1 MQLRPDPEF
10 IMLDL
15 PDGMPSVCCA
25 VRRSLKA
32 KRFFL
37 RVCPHP
43 FSVQLVIPKRRSV
56 ASARAFAES
65 KAAWLAETIRR
76 LAPEPGVMPRGPGE
90 PRRIPAELELR
101 LTGERLRIAVEE
113 TPGADTVRCWYDPLF
128 KQITMQGDPADTKEL
143 ARVFLSVLTQIAEP
157 VLKARIRVHAAALG
171 FPEFRVLV
179 HPQRSRWGSC
189 SPTGKVTLNTLLI
202 LFPPEVV
209 DYVILHELCHKF
221 EMNHSERF
229 KKKLDEL
236 CPGWLERDAGLRE
249 CAKGLPDFLL

>member
-1 MQLRPDPEF
+1 MQPDPEF

-15 PDGMPSVCCA
+15 PDGMPPVCCA

-37 RVCPHP
+37 RVVPHP

-65 KAAWLAETIRR
+65 KAGWLAATIRR
-76 LAPEPGVMPRGPGE
+76 LAPEPGAMPRGPGV
-90 PRRIPAELELR
+90 PRRIPPELELR
-101 LTGERLRIAVEE
+101 LTGERLQIAVEE
-113 TPGADTVRCWYDPLF
+113 MPGAEEIKCWFDPLF
-128 KQITMQGDPADTKEL
+128 RQITLRGDPADAK
-143 ARVFLSVLTQIAEP
+143 AFAGAFLSILTQLAEP
-157 VLKARIRVHAAALG
+157 VLTARIRAHAAALRL
-171 FPEFRVLV
+171 PEFRVLV

-189 SPTGKVTLNTLLI
+189 SATGKVTLNTLLV

-229 KKKLDEL
+229 KRKMDEL
-236 CPGWLERDAGLRE
+236 CPEWQTRDALLRQ
-249 CAKGLPDFLL
+249 CAKELPDFLL

>member
-1 MQLRPDPEF
+1 MQPDPES

-15 PDGMPSVCCA
+15 PDGMPPVCCA

-37 RVCPHP
+37 RVIPHP

-56 ASARAFAES
+56 ASARKFAES
-65 KAAWLAETIRR
+65 KIAWLAATIRR
-76 LAPEPGVMPRGPGE
+76 LAPEPGVMPRGPDV

-101 LTGERLRIAVEE
+101 LTGERLEIVVEE
-113 TPGADTVRCWYDPLF
+113 IPGVDTVRCWHDPLF
-128 KQITMQGDPADTKEL
+128 HRIVMQGDPADGKGF
-143 ARVFLSVLTQIAEP
+143 AQAFLSVLTQIAEP
-157 VLKARIRVHAAALG
+157 VLTACIRTHAAALG
-171 FPEFRVLV
+171 LPEFRVLV

-189 SPTGKVTLNTLLI
+189 SATGKVTLNTLLV
-202 LFPPEVV
+202 LFPPEAV

-229 KKKLDEL
+229 KQKMDEL
-236 CPGWLERDAGLRE
+236 CPDWHERDALLRQ
-249 CAKGLPDFLL
+249 CAKQLPDFLL

>member
-1 MQLRPDPEF
+1 MQPDPEY

-15 PDGMPSVCCA
+15 PDGMPPVCCA

-56 ASARAFAES
+56 ASAKKFAES
-65 KAAWLAETIRR
+65 KVSWLADTIRR
-76 LAPEPGVMPRGPGE
+76 LAPEPGVMPRGPDS
-90 PRRIPAELELR
+90 PCRIPPEIELR
-101 LTGERLRIAVEE
+101 LTGERLQITVEAA
-113 TPGADTVRCWYDPLF
+113 PGADTVRCWYDPLF
-128 KQITMQGDPADTKEL
+128 KQITMQGDPADAKAF

-157 VLKARIRVHAAALG
+157 VLTARIRTHAAGLG
-171 FPEFRVLV
+171 FPDFRVLV

-189 SPTGKVTLNTLLI
+189 SATGKVTLNTMLI

-209 DYVILHELCHKF
+209 DYVILHELCHKY

-229 KKKLDEL
+229 KQRMDGL
-236 CPGWLERDAGLRE
+236 CPDWQERDALLKK
-249 CAKGLPDFLL
+249 CAKELPDFLL

>member
-1 MQLRPDPEF
+1 MQPDPEY

-15 PDGMPSVCCA
+15 PDGMPPVCCA

-37 RVCPHP
+37 RVIPHP

-56 ASARAFAES
+56 ASARKFAES
-65 KAAWLAETIRR
+65 KTGWLAATIRR
-76 LAPEPGVMPRGPGE
+76 LAPEPGAMPRGPDV

-101 LTGERLRIAVEE
+101 LTGETLQITVEE
-113 TPGADTVRCWYDPLF
+113 TPGADTVRCWFDPLF
-128 KQITMQGDPADTKEL
+128 RQITMQGDPVDAKAFAGT
-143 ARVFLSVLTQIAEP
+143 FLSVLTQIAEP
-157 VLKARIRVHAAALG
+157 VLTVRIRARAAALG
-171 FPEFRVLV
+171 LPEFRVLV

-189 SPTGKVTLNTLLI
+189 SATGKVTLNTLLI

-229 KKKLDEL
+229 KQKMDEL
-236 CPGWLERDAGLRE
+236 CPGWQDRDAQLRQ
-249 CAKGLPDFLL
+249 CAKQLPDFLL

>member
-1 MQLRPDPEF
+1 MQPDPEF

-15 PDGMPSVCCA
+15 PDGMPPACCA

-37 RVCPHP
+37 RVIPHP

-56 ASARAFAES
+56 ASARKFAES
-65 KAAWLAETIRR
+65 KTAWLAATIRK
-76 LAPEPGVMPRGPGE
+76 LAPEPGAMPRGPDV

-101 LTGERLRIAVEE
+101 LTGERLAIAVEE
-113 TPGADTVRCWYDPLF
+113 TPGADAVRCWFDPLF
-128 KQITMQGDPADTKEL
+128 KQVTLQGDPADAK
-143 ARVFLSVLTQIAEP
+143 AFAGAFLSVLTQLAEP
-157 VLKARIRVHAAALG
+157 VLTPRIRAHAAALG
-171 FPEFRVLV
+171 LPEFRVLV

-189 SPTGKVTLNTLLI
+189 SATGKVTLNTLLV

-229 KKKLDEL
+229 KRKMDEL
-236 CPGWLERDAGLRE
+236 CPDWQDRDALLRQ
-249 CAKGLPDFLL
+249 CAKQLPDFLL

>member
-1 MQLRPDPEF
+1 MQPDPEF

-15 PDGMPSVCCA
+15 PDGMPPVCCT
-25 VRRSLKA
+25 VRRSPRA

-37 RVCPHP
+37 RVIPHP

-56 ASARAFAES
+56 ASAREFAKS
-65 KAAWLAETIRR
+65 KAAWLAATIRR
-76 LAPEPGVMPRGPGE
+76 LAPEPGVMPRVPDA

-101 LTGERLRIAVEE
+101 LTGELLQISVEE
-113 TPGADTVRCWYDPLF
+113 TPGVEEVRCWFDPLF
-128 KQITMQGDPADTKEL
+128 RQITMRGDPADGKAL
-143 ARVFLSVLTQIAEP
+143 AQAFLSILTRIAEP
-157 VLKARIRVHAAALG
+157 VLTARLRARASVLG
-171 FPEFRVLV
+171 LPEFRILV

-189 SPTGKVTLNTLLI
+189 SASGKVTLNTLLI

-229 KKKLDEL
+229 RQKMDEL
-236 CPGWLERDAGLRE
+236 CPDWRERDALLRQ
-249 CAKGLPDFLL
+249 CAKELPDFLL

>member
-1 MQLRPDPEF
+1 MQPDPEY

-15 PDGMPSVCCA
+15 PDGMPPVCCA

-37 RVCPHP
+37 RVIPHP

-56 ASARAFAES
+56 ASARKFAES
-65 KAAWLAETIRR
+65 KAAWLAATIRR
-76 LAPEPGVMPRGPGE
+76 LAPEPGMMPFGPGV
-90 PRRIPAELELR
+90 PRRIPEEIELR
-101 LTGERLRIAVEE
+101 LTGERLTVSVEE
-113 TPGADTVRCWYDPLF
+113 TPGADSVRCWYDPLF
-128 KQITMQGDPADTKEL
+128 RQIALRGDPADPK
-143 ARVFLSVLTQIAEP
+143 AFAQAFLSVLTQIAEP
-157 VLKARIRVHAAALG
+157 VLTARIRAHATTLG
-171 FPEFRVLV
+171 LPAFRVLV

-189 SPTGKVTLNTLLI
+189 STTGKVTLNTLLV

-229 KKKLDEL
+229 RLKMDEL
-236 CPGWLERDAGLRE
+236 CPDWRGRDALLRQ
-249 CAKGLPDFLL
+249 CAKELPVFLL

>member
-1 MQLRPDPEF
+1 MQPDPEY

-15 PDGMPSVCCA
+15 PDGMPPVCCA

-56 ASARAFAES
+56 ASAKAFAES
-65 KAAWLAETIRR
+65 KTAWLAATIRR
-76 LAPEPGVMPRGPGE
+76 LAPEPGAMPRGPE
-90 PRRIPAELELR
+90 TPRRIPSELELR
-101 LTGERLRIAVEE
+101 LTGERLQITVEE
-113 TPGADTVRCWYDPLF
+113 TPGAEEIHCWYDPLF
-128 KQITMQGDPADTKEL
+128 RQITMRGDPADAK
-143 ARVFLSVLTQIAEP
+143 AFAHVFLDVLTQLAEP
-157 VLKARIRVHAAALG
+157 VLKSRIRVLAAPLNL
-171 FPEFRVLV
+171 PDFRVLV
-179 HPQRSRWGSC
+179 HPQKSRWGSC

-202 LFPPEVV
+202 LFPPEAV

-229 KKKLDEL
+229 KQKMDEL
-236 CPGWLERDAGLRE
+236 CPDWRDRDVLLRQ
-249 CAKGLPDFLL
+249 CAKELPDFLL